1 MNEEVVEAAAEN
13 CEPVIQNMSDV
24 GQAAVDSLTKNTKI
38 FVEWFEKIKSPENI
52 IKMVGAAV
60 VLFLIWLVYKICIR
74 AIKRIPPE
82 KLTTQKAHSIT
93 KTVQYVFYVLCIMY
107 ILSLFGVKLSA
118 IWGAAGV
125 AGVALAFA
133 AQTSV
138 SNIIS
143 GIFIVAEKTMKPGD
157 LITVGSETGVV
168 DVIGLLSVQIHTLDN
183 QLIRIPNST
192 IINSNMLNTSYFP
205 RRRMCITVYI
215 SYDTDMEYA
224 LNTLQKVPS
233 HVKTALKDPAPAA
246 WFDGFGD
253 SGIKLVLA
261 LWFNSAD
268 FLATKNAAY
277 IAIKKVF
284 DEAKIEIPY
293 NKIDVNFTDGGIS
306 AAPASKPRAVSN
318 ARVLSKARA
327 TSTSKSHAIKKS
339 ATKSAARKTKSK
351 AKK

>member
-1 MNEEVVEAAAEN
+1 MEECMFYYFLDTTAETSAEGN
-13 CEPVIQNMSDV
+13 AVIGTVHDA
-24 GQAAVDSLTKNTKI
+24 GIAAVKKIASFKDIITKWCKDNLISAVGTVLLI
-38 FVEWFEKIKSPENI
+38 FALYI
-52 IKMVGAAV
+52 I
-60 VLFLIWLVYKICIR
+60 YKLCIR
-74 AIKRIPPE
+74 AIKKVPPE
-82 KLTTQKAHSIT
+82 KLSPQKAVGVLKI
-93 KTVQYVFYVLCIMY
+93 VQYAYYFIVVMY

-168 DVIGLLSVQIHTLDN
+168 DTIGLLSVQIHTLDN

-192 IINSNMLNTSYFP
+192 IINSNMLNTSFFP
-205 RRRMCITVYI
+205 RRRICITVYV

-224 LNTLQKVPS
+224 LETLKKVPALC
-233 HVKTALKDPAPAA
+233 KTVLKDPAPAA

-261 LWFNSAD
+261 VWFNSAD

-277 IAIKKVF
+277 IGIKKVF

-293 NKIDVNFTDGGIS
+293 TKIDVNFPEETAGFKS
-306 AAPASKPRAVSN
+306 ASAKKALVAKKSGASKKV
-318 ARVLSKARA
+318 
-327 TSTSKSHAIKKS
+327 KK
-339 ATKSAARKTKSK
+339 
-351 AKK
+351 